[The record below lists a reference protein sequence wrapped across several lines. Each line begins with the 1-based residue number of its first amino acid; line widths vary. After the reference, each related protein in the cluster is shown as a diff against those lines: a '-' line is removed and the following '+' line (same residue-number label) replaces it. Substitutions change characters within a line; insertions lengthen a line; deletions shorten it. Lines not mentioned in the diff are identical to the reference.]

1 VESGRL
7 DIEEVPF
14 CLSIVLKDINKML
27 SFAATRK
34 NLQFARKIGPEISND
49 LRVLGDPGRL
59 RQILQ
64 NLLTN
69 SIKFTQEGS
78 VTLSARIKEETGDMI
93 TIEFIVQDTGI
104 GIEDEVRKKLFQP
117 FSQADSSTARR
128 FGGSGLGLVISQNL
142 VRLMKGDIVL
152 ESKLG
157 SGTKA
162 SFWIPFKKV
171 EYTEHSGS
179 PLIELEPLPERLT
192 ADMSISGHSDERGTP
207 PGTPNPSMGGRQSPP
222 RSRAGNGSISA
233 ERPEQSPTTL
243 TDAERRNV
251 NVLVVEDNPVNQT
264 IALKTI
270 KKLGFNVSAVWNGQ
284 EALDYLIK
292 EPSSDHP
299 RIDIIL
305 MDVQM
310 YVSARRTYA
319 YDKLTSLVQAHP

>member
-1 VESGRL
+1 
-7 DIEEVPF
+7 
-14 CLSIVLKDINKML
+14 ML

-233 ERPEQSPTTL
+233 EGRSEQSPTTL

-270 KKLGFNVSAVWNGQ
+270 RKLG
-284 EALDYLIK
+284 
-292 EPSSDHP
+292 
-299 RIDIIL
+299 
-305 MDVQM
+305 
-310 YVSARRTYA
+310 
-319 YDKLTSLVQAHP
+319 